1 MQDRLDQTLIDGV
14 GVLYLS
20 CFEMLFIL
28 SSFLMTTPW
37 DPYYFYF
44 YSGFSGLLPLAVRS
58 PCKVLCVFLVVL
70 QGGSGV
76 GCPTCSVNN
85 YSWFPH
91 GMCSVIPLS
100 SALISPY
107 ARVSYSHWPQFPLL
121 CDMAPCCWLLLW
133 VLSSSGGA
141 ILWCLCSSVYVKVV
155 PHSFFLKNHI
165 LLHIVN
171 TVPRGPWILYEN
183 RHLLVHPANFLSFQ
197 IELRWPV
204 FQEVF
209 PKSQVALWASPTSLI
224 PKHLAYHCLSTIHPP
239 KPSGT
244 DDMWLL
250 IHFCVPS
257 TWNSA
262 WSMLMEWT

>member
-37 DPYYFYF
+37 DPYYVYF

-58 PCKVLCVFLVVL
+58 PCKVLYVFLVVL

-91 GMCSVIPLS
+91 GTCSVIPLS
-100 SALISPY
+100 SALLSPY
-107 ARVSYSHWPQFPLL
+107 ARGVTPTGHTSL
-121 CDMAPCCWLLLW
+121 CSVTWLLAA
-133 VLSSSGGA
+133 GYYRG
-141 ILWCLCSSVYVKVV
+141 CSPALEVPYCGVYVQVCMWKWYLIV
-155 PHSFFLKNHI
+155 FKKNHI

-171 TVPRGPWILYEN
+171 MVPRGPWILYEN
-183 RHLLVHPANFLSFQ
+183 RHLLVHAANFLSFQ
-197 IELRWPV
+197 TELR
-204 FQEVF
+204 
-209 PKSQVALWASPTSLI
+209 
-224 PKHLAYHCLSTIHPP
+224 
-239 KPSGT
+239 
-244 DDMWLL
+244 
-250 IHFCVPS
+250 
-257 TWNSA
+257 
-262 WSMLMEWT
+262 